1 MGGSGIIIYLILAL
15 LMPNDTTQLKS
26 NNKVEKIEDS
36 KKEEDKTEETN
47 INISEDFDDH
57 KILSFGNIIGDII
70 CI

>member
-36 KKEEDKTEETN
+36 KKK
-47 INISEDFDDH
+47 
-57 KILSFGNIIGDII
+57 KIKLKKPI
-70 CI
+70 